1 MNEIRTLRLPEMIV
15 QQKGSIVRRFVHLVI
30 SVALRL
36 FFYRIQIS
44 NAAIVPAQVPL
55 IFILNHPNGLID
67 PALVFCGLPRR
78 VSFLA
83 KATLFDLPVIGW
95 LLRTVE
101 ALPLYRRIDQNQD
114 IENNQRTFAAC
125 RELLQRERCIALFP
139 EGVSH
144 RAPALQPLKTG
155 AARIA
160 LGALSASNAN
170 KHSLEKLLIVPVGI
184 YYSARTPFR
193 GEALLQFG
201 EPLEI
206 TAARREADG
215 EPNREDVRALTDR
228 MTEALRAV
236 TLNFTDV
243 EEAAAVAKAE
253 ALVSSGYR
261 SIHLQRSLLEE
272 FSTRMQIVLGRRLK
286 KLQMPGRLAH
296 LENRLQRY
304 KENLKALGIAPEYL
318 QISRHSRRELWGL
331 VWRSLFL
338 FFLFPF
344 AFAGLI
350 MHAPAY
356 VLCEIVAYFFR
367 THGPD
372 EGRAT
377 AKILA
382 GIMLM
387 PFTWLLIAIGIFF
400 WQNWEIALLSIP
412 IIALCG
418 YVGLRWVE
426 EAYDLRGWIRALF
439 ILFQRRKEFLQ
450 LEREGRKLRKELGG

>member
-1 MNEIRTLRLPEMIV
+1 M
-15 QQKGSIVRRFVHLVI
+15 RRFVHLVI

-83 KATLFDLPVIGW
+83 KSTLFDLPVIGW

-101 ALPLYRRIDQNQD
+101 VLPLYRRIDQNQV
-114 IENNQRTFAAC
+114 ITNNQRTFAAC
-125 RELLQRERCIALFP
+125 HELLQRERCIALFP

-160 LGALSASNAN
+160 LGALSANHASSHTL
-170 KHSLEKLLIVPVGI
+170 KKILIVPVGI
-184 YYSARTPFR
+184 YYAARTPFR

-206 TAARREADG
+206 TAARMEADG
-215 EPNREDVRALTDR
+215 EPNHEDVRALTDR

-261 SIHLQRSLLEE
+261 TIHLQRSLLEE
-272 FSTRMQIVLGRRLK
+272 FSTRMQIMSGRRLK
-286 KLQMPGRLAH
+286 KLQMPGRLAR

-304 KENLKALGIAPEYL
+304 EENLKALGLAPEYL
-318 QISRHSRRELWGL
+318 QISKHSRRELWGV

-338 FFLFPF
+338 MLLFPF

-356 VLCEIVAYFFR
+356 VVCEIVAYFFR
-367 THGPD
+367 RHGPD

-382 GIMLM
+382 AIVMM

-412 IIALCG
+412 VIALCG
-418 YVGLRWVE
+418 YAGLRWVE
-426 EAYDLRGWIRALF
+426 EAYDLRGWIRALL
-439 ILFQRRKEFLQ
+439 ILYQRRNEFLQ
-450 LEREGRKLRKELGG
+450 LEREGGKLRKELRGL